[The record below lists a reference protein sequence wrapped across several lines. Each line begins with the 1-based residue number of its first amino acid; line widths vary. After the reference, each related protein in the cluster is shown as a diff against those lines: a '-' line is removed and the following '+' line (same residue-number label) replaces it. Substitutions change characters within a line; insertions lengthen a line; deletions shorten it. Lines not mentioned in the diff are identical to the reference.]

1 MPHQVLARQWRPHQF
16 SEVVGQT
23 HAVQALTHA
32 LDQNRLH
39 HAYLFTGT
47 RGVGKT
53 TLARI
58 IAKALNCEKGVSST
72 PCGTCE
78 NCTEIDAGRFPDLFE
93 IDAASRTKV
102 EDTRELLD
110 NVQYSPVKGR
120 FKIYLIDEVHMLSGH
135 SFNALLK
142 TLEEPPQHVK
152 FLLAT
157 TEAQKL
163 PATVLSRCLQFHLLQ
178 MPPKQIAEHL
188 AHILHQEK
196 IQHDPEA
203 LLLIGKAA
211 DGSMRDALSLLDQAI
226 AFGDGQVLTPS
237 VKTMLGTLDDQIII
251 DLLTALADQ
260 DGSALLQHS
269 AHLNDQGAN
278 YSRALADMLNL
289 LHHIAIIQV
298 VPDFENELLADATR
312 QLAKRISREDTQL
325 YYQIALIG
333 QKDIHN
339 APSPRC
345 GFEMTLLRMLAFAP
359 IGENPIPHTE
369 KANNGANLPSSTSRE
384 KALRE
389 IASATSQERS
399 RMDIPSTAS
408 RGKPSS
414 EIPSPASRENTA
426 QERILKEN
434 HLNQASNSSKSPNPP
449 TPSTWQEIFKQL
461 NLTGAVR
468 ALAELC
474 QLKSL
479 NNEHLRLS
487 LGPKHEPL
495 LQKKHI
501 KRIEE
506 ALQQLLN
513 KPMMVSIDVEPSD
526 RNATPAGLAEQER
539 RNQKQQ
545 AEHALLADS
554 AVQRLMQTFDATLIK
569 ESITPVEG

>member
-1 MPHQVLARQWRPHQF
+1 MLHQVLARQWRPHQF
-16 SEVVGQT
+16 SEVIGQT
-23 HAVQALTHA
+23 HAVQALSHA

-58 IAKALNCEKGVSST
+58 IAKALNCEKGISST
-72 PCGTCE
+72 PCGQCE
-78 NCTEIDAGRFPDLFE
+78 NCIEIDAGRFPDLYE

-102 EDTRELLD
+102 EDTRDLLD

-142 TLEEPPQHVK
+142 TLEEPPAHVK

-178 MPPKQIAEHL
+178 MLPKPIADHL
-188 AHILHQEK
+188 AHILTQEK
-196 IQHDPEA
+196 IPFETEA
-203 LLLIGKAA
+203 LHLIGKAA

-226 AFGDGQVLTPS
+226 AFGNGEVSSSS
-237 VKTMLGTLDDQIII
+237 VKSMLGTLDDQIII
-251 DLLTALADQ
+251 DIISALANQ
-260 DGSALLQHS
+260 DGSTLLRHS
-269 AHLNDQGAN
+269 AHLNEQGAS
-278 YSRALADMLNL
+278 YSRALAELLNL
-289 LHHIAIIQV
+289 LHQIALLQV
-298 VPDFENELLADATR
+298 VPDYDDEGMNASIHD
-312 QLAKRISREDTQL
+312 LAKRISREDTQL

-333 QKDIHN
+333 QKDIQN

-359 IGENPIPHTE
+359 VASAISAPARTVSSAAKPAQVTPKPEAQPAEAIKPRAPEIQSNQ
-369 KANNGANLPSSTSRE
+369 STS
-384 KALRE
+384 APSPQL
-389 IASATSQERS
+389 SAT
-399 RMDIPSTAS
+399 PSA
-408 RGKPSS
+408 
-414 EIPSPASRENTA
+414 
-426 QERILKEN
+426 
-434 HLNQASNSSKSPNPP
+434 
-449 TPSTWQEIFKQL
+449 WQEIFNQL
-461 NLTGAVR
+461 DLTGAAR
-468 ALAELC
+468 AMAELC

-479 NNEHLRLS
+479 NNDHLRLS
-487 LGPKHEPL
+487 LAPKHEPL
-495 LQKKHI
+495 LQQKHT

-513 KPMMVSIDVEPSD
+513 KPMTVSIDVEPSD
-526 RNATPAGLAEQER
+526 SNATPAGRAEQER
-539 RNQKQQ
+539 RSQKQH
-545 AEHALLADS
+545 AEETLLADS